1 MDSYIEEGK
10 IGLNGE
16 LEIFPVAK
24 STEIMM
30 MNKTVWD
37 EFSAAAGVS
46 LEDLKTK
53 EGVVRVAERYYNWT
67 DGKTPDIP

>member
-37 EFSAAAGVS
+37 EFSGRRRR
-46 LEDLKTK
+46 E
-53 EGVVRVAERYYNWT
+53 
-67 DGKTPDIP
+67 P

>member
-46 LEDLKTK
+46 FGGFKD
-53 EGVVRVAERYYNWT
+53 ERRSGPGSGT
-67 DGKTPDIP
+67 LL